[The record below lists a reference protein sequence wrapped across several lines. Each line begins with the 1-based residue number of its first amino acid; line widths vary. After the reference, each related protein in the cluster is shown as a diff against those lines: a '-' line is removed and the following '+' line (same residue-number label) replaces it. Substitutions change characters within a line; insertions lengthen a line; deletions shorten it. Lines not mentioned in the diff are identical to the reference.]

1 MNRDMN
7 RDRDRDRDSD
17 QDHAREG
24 PEGDPRAGADAASGR
39 SPGNA
44 HPRSAP
50 DGGQDPAQTAAP
62 RTTGDQLPRVL
73 ARREVARSRL
83 FRIEELDLQFSNGVR
98 RIYERLPATGHRA
111 VMVVAITDDD
121 RIVLIREYMAGF
133 HEYQLTL
140 PKGAAD
146 AGESLEEAAD
156 RELKEEAGF
165 GARRIETLK
174 ELSVA
179 PGHMGFTQTAMLA
192 QGLYAERLPGDEPE
206 PLEVETW
213 PLADLDAL
221 FGRPDFNEARAIA
234 ALHLAALRLK
244 ELRGTSAPSSVSPAS
259 PTAGPDG
266 EA

>member
-1 MNRDMN
+1 MNRD
-7 RDRDRDRDSD
+7 SD
-17 QDHAREG
+17 EQ
-24 PEGDPRAGADAASGR
+24 
-39 SPGNA
+39 
-44 HPRSAP
+44 
-50 DGGQDPAQTAAP
+50 
-62 RTTGDQLPRVL
+62 RTTGDQLPLVL

-121 RIVLIREYMAGF
+121 EVVLIREYMAGF

-146 AGESLEEAAD
+146 PGESLEEAAD

-174 ELSVA
+174 ALSVA

-244 ELRGTSAPSSVSPAS
+244 ELRRGYSASASASGSASGSAPGSAARGSGA
-259 PTAGPDG
+259 AGGD
-266 EA
+266 A